1 MELPLQITFR
11 NMDHSDP
18 LERSIRAKA
27 AKLDTFAD
35 HIMGCR
41 VIVEPTGKHHQHGN
55 QYSVKVDVTLAGGEI
70 VVSREPPEHK
80 ELRDA
85 QVAIRDA
92 FDALHRQVEDFVR
105 KRRGF
110 VKALAQPS
118 HAKVIRLFPQNDYGF
133 LATADGREI
142 YFHRHSVLNAAFD
155 NLELGAEVTYVEEEG
170 KKGPQASTVK
180 VVGRHHHV

>member
-1 MELPLQITFR
+1 MQLPLQITFR

-18 LERSIRAKA
+18 LEKIIRTKA

-41 VIVEPTGKHHQHGN
+41 VVIEPMGKHHQHGN

-70 VVSREPPEHK
+70 VVSREPSERS
-80 ELRDA
+80 EFRDV

-92 FDALHRQVEDFVR
+92 FDAVYRQVEDFVR

-110 VKALAQPS
+110 VKALEQPS
-118 HAKVIRLFPQNDYGF
+118 HAKVVRLFPKEDYGF
-133 LATADGREI
+133 LVTPDGREI
-142 YFHRHSVLNAAFD
+142 YFHRNSVLNDAYD
-155 NLELGAEVTYVEEEG
+155 DLQIGAEVSYVEEEG

-180 VVGRHHHV
+180 VVGRHHHA